1 MSGCFEQT
9 LHYSSPG
16 HGDWGVVRIG
26 MLAPESV
33 QLFICPSACGR
44 HGAIGAMKQGLKERL
59 FYLYVD
65 QSDIIDGYD
74 DLIPDAVDEV
84 LEILEPFPRVFF
96 LFVSCL
102 DDLIGT
108 DHEALLEVLGTR
120 HPDIE
125 FRMCHM
131 NPISLGTKTP
141 PPVSIQNN
149 LYSLLGTGKR
159 RDQGADTAENQWGE
173 GINAIGN
180 LEATADTSEIHD
192 FLTAY
197 GGTRLRHISQYK
209 TFDAYQEMAGSKANL
224 VLGAPGRQAA
234 QQMEKR
240 LGIPWIFMPITYNI
254 EEIEGNY
261 RKLKEFLF
269 PDQAELFDTAP
280 CRAEARKAVEEA
292 AGKVGDLPI
301 IIDAS
306 ATAQPFGMAAALIQ
320 YGFHVARVE
329 AQDCMAFDR
338 PHMDWL
344 KEHCPEVEICQP
356 EHHKAVMFQ
365 RRMEKSL
372 AIGVEGAYIA
382 GSKHVADLF
391 NDSGMFGYDGVCRL
405 MKLIE
410 EAAKQETDLK
420 QLINGYGLVV

>member
-44 HGAIGAMKQGLKERL
+44 HGAIGAIKQGLKERL

-74 DLIPDAVDEV
+74 DLIPDAVEGVLEV
-84 LEILEPFPRVFF
+84 LDPLPRVFF

-108 DHEALLEVLGTR
+108 DHQALLEVLGSR
-120 HPDIE
+120 RPEIE

-149 LYSLLGTGKR
+149 LYSLLAPGNPQDG
-159 RDQGADTAENQWGE
+159 

-180 LEATADTSEIHD
+180 LEATADTSELHE
-192 FLTAY
+192 FLKAY
-197 GGTRLRHISQYK
+197 GVNRLCHISQYQ
-209 TFDAYQEMAGSKANL
+209 TLDGYQEMANSRANL
-224 VLGAPGRQAA
+224 VICAPGRQAA
-234 QQMEKR
+234 GQMEER
-240 LGIPWIFMPITYNI
+240 LGIPWIFMPVTYDM
-254 EEIEGNY
+254 EEIESNY
-261 RKLKEFLF
+261 SQLKEFLF
-269 PDQAELFDTAP
+269 PGREERFDPAP
-280 CRAEARKAVEEA
+280 HREAALKAVEA
-292 AGKVGDLPI
+292 ALGKAGAIPI

-306 ATAQPFGMAAALIQ
+306 ATAQPFGMAAALIR

-338 PHMDWL
+338 PHMEWL
-344 KEHCPEVEICQP
+344 KERYPEVELCQP
-356 EHHKAVMFQ
+356 EHHQAVMFQ
-365 RRMEKSL
+365 RRMENSL
-372 AIGVEGAYIA
+372 AVGVEGAYLA
-382 GSKHVADLF
+382 GSRHVADLF

-410 EAAKQETDLK
+410 AAAERETDLK
-420 QLINGYGLVV
+420 ELINGYGLVV